1 MKKTKTNEWKKLIVA
16 MKKIMSPTFPVMITL
31 GFLMGIKAILVQTNV
46 LQQPP
51 SPTPTWEMLNNLP
64 VFDAVFWGMSEVG
77 LKFLAIFIGYSTM
90 NYLGGNS
97 IMSLLLGL
105 SIANPLLLN
114 YSWHLFYLGDI
125 DVQVRAY
132 PSTIL
137 PLMIANWT
145 YFYLDKSISKITPA
159 AFNIFRPL
167 ICYLIIVFGI
177 YFIVGPFLYL
187 IEQGLAIGSQ
197 YLEKIPFGINTMLL
211 SIIWEPLVITGSHIP
226 IGTVIT
232 MGLRGVTGEPIPSAL
247 VPAFMYGSYGQLG
260 ALLAI
265 ILKTKDKKVKKF
277 GLANILTGLLPIS
290 GPIVYGATLPM
301 VWPFIAGCLGAGLG
315 GLFSGLVGVKK
326 YVYGG
331 FGIFGINTYWNDNLW
346 SLIFFILSCLISIF
360 SSTIICLLIYK
371 VHPSEKSQIKKI
383 NKSLIKYYS
392 LISNKTMS
400 KKEQDNL
407 VMTTQIAPKMQT
419 RIKEVEKLYLK
430 INSIE
435 RRINKIKQ
443 NKFVSSAMKN
453 KLTLLKTRKNEMIK
467 LLNSKETCLKE
478 EQMNLLNGISKMLEA
493 LNSRFDHSSFLN
505 FTNNYFN
512 AIYSLQIVFQQRER
526 KGKTFNY
533 KIEKRKH
540 NLERKDSIKK
550 ELKKALY

>member
-1 MKKTKTNEWKKLIVA
+1 
-16 MKKIMSPTFPVMITL
+16 
-31 GFLMGIKAILVQTNV
+31 
-46 LQQPP
+46 
-51 SPTPTWEMLNNLP
+51 
-64 VFDAVFWGMSEVG
+64 
-77 LKFLAIFIGYSTM
+77 
-90 NYLGGNS
+90 
-97 IMSLLLGL
+97 
-105 SIANPLLLN
+105 
-114 YSWHLFYLGDI
+114 
-125 DVQVRAY
+125 
-132 PSTIL
+132 
-137 PLMIANWT
+137 
-145 YFYLDKSISKITPA
+145 
-159 AFNIFRPL
+159 
-167 ICYLIIVFGI
+167 
-177 YFIVGPFLYL
+177 
-187 IEQGLAIGSQ
+187 
-197 YLEKIPFGINTMLL
+197 
-211 SIIWEPLVITGSHIP
+211 
-226 IGTVIT
+226 
-232 MGLRGVTGEPIPSAL
+232 
-247 VPAFMYGSYGQLG
+247 
-260 ALLAI
+260 
-265 ILKTKDKKVKKF
+265 
-277 GLANILTGLLPIS
+277 
-290 GPIVYGATLPM
+290 
-301 VWPFIAGCLGAGLG
+301 
-315 GLFSGLVGVKK
+315 
-326 YVYGG
+326 
-331 FGIFGINTYWNDNLW
+331 
-346 SLIFFILSCLISIF
+346 
-360 SSTIICLLIYK
+360 
-371 VHPSEKSQIKKI
+371 
-383 NKSLIKYYS
+383 
-392 LISNKTMS
+392 MS